1 LWLLAL
7 VSSQGTLLNN
17 AFIFRL
23 KNCVMRRIFLIF
35 ISSLFLQSAYGQQ
48 DSNLVIGIKEAPPF
62 VTYTA
67 AGKPAGLS
75 VDFWD
80 LVDNDVPASISYRS
94 FNSIPDLVE
103 ALRNGE
109 VDLSIN
115 PLTVTDQ
122 RMAYLDFSQPFF
134 ISGTATVRKHQSQ
147 WWVVLKN
154 VFSWQFFS
162 AVAGLILVI
171 WIFGFFMWLLE
182 RRKNPEQFHKGWR
195 GVGDGFWW
203 SAVTMTTVGYG
214 DKAPVSRGGRVLG
227 LVWMFAAILMISGLT
242 AGIASAL
249 TVSSLEGSIRGVEDL
264 KKFKVGTIEG
274 SSSADYLDIFEV
286 EARAFTSVKEGL
298 DAVQDNAID
307 VFVYDRPLLQ
317 YYLNEGNYEELRM
330 DKDLKTDYYSFS
342 FPKGSKLRN
351 ALDPLVVRQLK
362 SSRWNRRLNQLNE
375 EE

>member
-1 LWLLAL
+1 
-7 VSSQGTLLNN
+7 
-17 AFIFRL
+17 
-23 KNCVMRRIFLIF
+23 MRRTFLIF
-35 ISSLFLQSAYGQQ
+35 ISCLFLQSANGQQ

-182 RRKNPEQFHKGWR
+182 RRKNPEQFHQGWR

-214 DKAPVSRGGRVLG
+214 DKAPVSRGGRILG

>member
-1 LWLLAL
+1 
-7 VSSQGTLLNN
+7 
-17 AFIFRL
+17 
-23 KNCVMRRIFLIF
+23 
-35 ISSLFLQSAYGQQ
+35 
-48 DSNLVIGIKEAPPF
+48 
-62 VTYTA
+62 
-67 AGKPAGLS
+67 
-75 VDFWD
+75 
-80 LVDNDVPASISYRS
+80 
-94 FNSIPDLVE
+94 
-103 ALRNGE
+103 
-109 VDLSIN
+109 
-115 PLTVTDQ
+115 
-122 RMAYLDFSQPFF
+122 
-134 ISGTATVRKHQSQ
+134 
-147 WWVVLKN
+147 VVLKN